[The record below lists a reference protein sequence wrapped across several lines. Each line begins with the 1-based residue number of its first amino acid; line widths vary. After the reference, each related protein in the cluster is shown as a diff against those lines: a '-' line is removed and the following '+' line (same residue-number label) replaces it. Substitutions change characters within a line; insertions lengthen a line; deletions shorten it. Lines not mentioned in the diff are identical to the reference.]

1 MTRALSD
8 KSRTIRIPVHMNESL
23 NKFVRA
29 MRELEKELGRTPTNE
44 EIGRR
49 LDTPM
54 HKIEELKSIS
64 RHPVSLDLP
73 VGRDRESVWGDLIEN
88 RLVGSLT
95 DTVFE
100 NDVREELR
108 RQIVSNDTAL
118 RHSSGFIQLAVRSSC
133 SSV

>member
-100 NDVREELR
+100 
-108 RQIVSNDTAL
+108 
-118 RHSSGFIQLAVRSSC
+118 
-133 SSV
+133 